1 MSEQSFD
8 NEVDN
13 EIDEVDDEDDSP
25 WIIDLCPVS
34 TELAAQ
40 IVAMMDLDLDDADAV
55 ERAMAEA
62 GWRSTGE
69 YHGDYNE
76 SAYTPGDHLV
86 DTDVGIALPFAH
98 QYFLDPDEEPDETY
112 DIWAQLPGWQ
122 RLIDPPAGTF
132 EAELE
137 AVVDRFTRLI
147 GPPDHDLVR
156 DFHPRSCRRWPYRV
170 WRRGGNVLTVALGMS
185 NHSYSQFEQ
194 LYVQIRPLPADRPLP
209 PVAELPDFFFH

>member
-1 MSEQSFD
+1 MSEQPYD
-8 NEVDN
+8 HQ
-13 EIDEVDDEDDSP
+13 DDEDDAGP
-25 WIIDLCPVS
+25 WIIDLCPVG

-40 IVAMMDLDLDDADAV
+40 LVAMTDLDLDDADVV

-69 YHGDYNE
+69 YCGYFNE

-86 DTDVGIALPFAH
+86 DTDLGIALAFAH
-98 QYFLDPDEEPDETY
+98 HYFLAPDEQVDAED

-122 RLIDPPAGTF
+122 RLVDPPAGRF

-137 AVVDRFTRLI
+137 AVVGRFTELL
-147 GPPDHDLVR
+147 GPPDHDLVHHFR
-156 DFHPRSCRRWPYRV
+156 PPSHRRWPYRI
-170 WRRGGNVLTVALGMS
+170 WRRGGNVLTVAIGMS

-194 LYVQIRPLPADRPLP
+194 LYVQIRALPADRPLP
-209 PVAELPDFFFH
+209 PVAELPDFFLL